1 VQWYKWKF
9 NQKINILAKALFD
22 HLNDRKENKNITKIR
37 VKASKNLATLL
48 RKNFDILDN

>member
-1 VQWYKWKF
+1 VQWYKWNI

-22 HLNDRKENKNITKIR
+22 HSKDTKENENIANIR
-37 VKASKNLATLL
+37 VKASKNLTIFL